1 MSARGYFMNQ
11 EFLERTL
18 KYLLCQSWYLSGA
31 RSLESKEAFDW
42 LMEEENQ
49 QLYLSG
55 SDNLPKLVK
64 LAKYLLLDEERSKYY
79 VFPDFIVL

>member
-1 MSARGYFMNQ
+1 MTQ

-18 KYLLCQSWYLSGA
+18 KYLLCQSWYLSGE
-31 RSLESKEAFDW
+31 RSRESYKAFNW
-42 LMEEENQ
+42 LMKEENQ

-55 SDNLPKLVK
+55 SDNGLPKLVK
-64 LAKYLLLDEERSKYY
+64 LAKYFLSDEEVSKHY

>member
-1 MSARGYFMNQ
+1 MMTK
-11 EFLERTL
+11 EFLERTQ

-31 RSLESKEAFDW
+31 RSLESSEAFNW
-42 LMEEENQ
+42 LMEERNQ

-55 SDNLPKLVK
+55 SDYGLPKLVK
-64 LAKYLLLDEERSKYY
+64 LAKYFLSDEKGSKYY

>member
-1 MSARGYFMNQ
+1 MTQ

-31 RSLESKEAFDW
+31 RSLESKDAFDW
-42 LMEEENQ
+42 LMKEENQ

-55 SDNLPKLVK
+55 GDDNLPKLVK
-64 LAKYLLLDEERSKYY
+64 LAKYFLMDEGRSKYY
-79 VFPDFIVL
+79 VFPDFIIL

>member
-1 MSARGYFMNQ
+1 MKE

-18 KYLLCQSWYLSGA
+18 KYLLCQSWYLSGV
-31 RSLESKEAFDW
+31 RSKESFEAFEW

-55 SDNLPKLVK
+55 SDNGLPKLVK
-64 LAKYLLLDEERSKYY
+64 LAKYFLSDKEVSKHY

>member
-1 MSARGYFMNQ
+1 MSQ

-18 KYLLCQSWYLSGA
+18 KYILCQSWYLSGA

-42 LMEEENQ
+42 LMQEENQ

-55 SDNLPKLVK
+55 SDEGLPKLVK
-64 LAKYLLLDEERSKYY
+64 LAKYFLLDEERSKEY
-79 VFPDFIVL
+79 VFPDFIVIEDFK

>member
-1 MSARGYFMNQ
+1 MTK

-31 RSLESKEAFDW
+31 RSLESSEAFNW
-42 LMEEENQ
+42 LMKEENQ
-49 QLYLSG
+49 QFYLSG
-55 SDNLPKLVK
+55 RDEGLPKLVK
-64 LAKYLLLDEERSKYY
+64 LAKYFLLDKEVSEYY

>member
-1 MSARGYFMNQ
+1 MAQ

-31 RSLESKEAFDW
+31 RSRESEDAFNW
-42 LMEEENQ
+42 LREEENQ

-55 SDNLPKLVK
+55 SDDGLPKLVK
-64 LAKYLLLDEERSKYY
+64 VAKYFLSDEKRSEHY
-79 VFPDFIVL
+79 VFPDFIIL

>member
-1 MSARGYFMNQ
+1 MTQ

-18 KYLLCQSWYLSGA
+18 KYLLCQSWYLSDE
-31 RSLESKEAFDW
+31 REVESLEAFNW

-55 SDNLPKLVK
+55 SDEGLPKLVK
-64 LAKYLLLDEERSKYY
+64 LAKYFLSNQKRSKYY
-79 VFPDFIVL
+79 VFPDFIIL

>member
-1 MSARGYFMNQ
+1 MSQ

-18 KYLLCQSWYLSGA
+18 KYLLCQSWYLSDE
-31 RSLESKEAFDW
+31 REKESLDAFNW

-55 SDNLPKLVK
+55 SDDGLPKLVK
-64 LAKYLLLDEERSKYY
+64 LAKYFLSDEERSEEYI
-79 VFPDFIVL
+79 FPDFIVLENIE

>member
-1 MSARGYFMNQ
+1 MTQ

-18 KYLLCQSWYLSGA
+18 KYLLCQSWYLEDE
-31 RSLESKEAFDW
+31 REVESLEAFNW

-55 SDNLPKLVK
+55 SDEGLPKLVK
-64 LAKYLLLDEERSKYY
+64 LAKYFLSNKKRSKYY
-79 VFPDFIVL
+79 VFPDFIIL

>member
-1 MSARGYFMNQ
+1 MSQ

-42 LMEEENQ
+42 LIQKENQ

-55 SDNLPKLVK
+55 SDDGLPKLVR
-64 LAKYLLLDEERSKYY
+64 LAKYFLMNEKRSKYY
-79 VFPDFIVL
+79 VFPDFIVLEDFK

>member
-1 MSARGYFMNQ
+1 MTQ

-18 KYLLCQSWYLSGA
+18 KYLLCQSWYLEDE
-31 RSLESKEAFDW
+31 REVESLEAFNW

-55 SDNLPKLVK
+55 SDEGLPKLVK
-64 LAKYLLLDEERSKYY
+64 LAKYFLSNKKKSKYY

>member
-1 MSARGYFMNQ
+1 MTQ

-18 KYLLCQSWYLSGA
+18 KYLLCQSWYLSGE
-31 RSLESKEAFDW
+31 RSRESEEAFNW
-42 LMEEENQ
+42 LMKEENQ

-55 SDNLPKLVK
+55 RDSGLPKLVK
-64 LAKYLLLDEERSKYY
+64 LAKYFLSDEEVSKHY

>member
-1 MSARGYFMNQ
+1 MTE

-31 RSLESKEAFDW
+31 RSLESSEAFNW
-42 LMEEENQ
+42 LMKEENQ
-49 QLYLSG
+49 QFYLSG
-55 SDNLPKLVK
+55 SDEGLPKLVK
-64 LAKYLLLDEERSKYY
+64 LAKYFLLDKEVSEYY

>member
-1 MSARGYFMNQ
+1 MMTK

-18 KYLLCQSWYLSGA
+18 KYLLCQSWYLEDEREA
-31 RSLESKEAFDW
+31 ESLEAFNW

-55 SDNLPKLVK
+55 SDEGLPKLVK
-64 LAKYLLLDEERSKYY
+64 LAKYSLQDEEWGDMY
-79 VFPDFIVL
+79 VLPNFVVL

>member
-1 MSARGYFMNQ
+1 MTL

-31 RSLESKEAFDW
+31 RSKESFEAFEW
-42 LMEEENQ
+42 LMKEENQ
-49 QLYLSG
+49 QLYISG
-55 SDNLPKLVK
+55 SDEDLPKLVK
-64 LAKYLLLDEERSKYY
+64 LAKYFLSDEEVSKHY